1 MILVFFLIL
10 SIFIV
15 IGLISLAI
23 VSLIKGGFNRRE
35 NRLFAWFSV
44 FIALWIVSNFVS
56 NNLAISVNIALFA
69 NHLVFLSSYLS
80 LFIFSKF
87 MLELTHK
94 NSKKTVSRS
103 LVDLTLCFIGFL
115 SLTPL
120 IVRSIYP
127 QNSVYAINF
136 GPMLWIYAIGIMYMS
151 IETLYSIFYG
161 ILKMKGDKR
170 RQIIAVGIG
179 LLISLPS
186 VIIMSFVIPFFSG
199 SFIIT
204 EFGIAPTIIL
214 VISIYY
220 SVVNYRLF
228 DIRLALIRVLTY
240 LLSLFTLA
248 VFYYLLAYTISG
260 IIFNGSVY
268 SSVSGSPI
276 SVILALILAFVFQPI
291 RRFFDKITNKI
302 FYKDYYNAEDFFAR
316 LNLDLSVTTDLR
328 NLLEKVSKEIGQTLK
343 SEQVFFYINT
353 TDDRYISAGTTRHE
367 QLPKDDISQLETL
380 KKIVIASSLK
390 TDSSIRRMMLSH
402 RIEIAMPLYKGN
414 NTIGCLCLGDN
425 LSSGYTNRDIK
436 VLSTISNEL
445 VIAIQNALAVQEI
458 KELNSSLQ
466 QRIANATRE
475 LRTKNT
481 SLRQLDKAK
490 DEFVSMASHQLRTPL
505 TSVKGYLSMVLEG
518 DTGRITD
525 PQRDLLNQA
534 FASSERMVRLIN
546 DFLNVSRIQTGKFVI
561 DKTPVMLP
569 KLVSEEID
577 SLKPNAEARNL
588 KFVYKPPK
596 DFPAIKLDEG
606 KIRQVVMNFADNAV
620 YYSHENTAINID
632 LHIKD
637 KKVFFA
643 VKDSGIGVPK
653 DEQEH
658 LFTKFFRA
666 SNAKKQ
672 RPDGTGVGI
681 YLAKRVIE
689 AHGGEII
696 FESTEGQG
704 STFGFSLPI
713 E

>member
-1 MILVFFLIL
+1 MNKCLLAMGLSMILVVVV
-10 SIFIV
+10 SII
-15 IGLISLAI
+15 
-23 VSLIKGGFNRRE
+23 
-35 NRLFAWFSV
+35 
-44 FIALWIVSNFVS
+44 
-56 NNLAISVNIALFA
+56 
-69 NHLVFLSSYLS
+69 LS
-80 LFIFSKF
+80 LFILLSDKKSAIHRSLFVLINLINCYILFDFLSNFTSGFTTTFFMRLDYGFGMLALGVFYYFSCNFPFSKDKKNIIKLADVILATLVVGF
-87 MLELTHK
+87 YVVAILTDLVVSSTQFAVWGVMINSGALMLPYFVFIVFL
-94 NSKKTVSRS
+94 
-103 LVDLTLCFIGFL
+103 LIIGFWNIFSKYKYSTSAERMKIKFL
-115 SLTPL
+115 L
-120 IVRSIYP
+120 VGMMFF
-127 QNSVYAINF
+127 AITQLVF
-136 GPMLWIYAIGIMYMS
+136 
-151 IETLYSIFYG
+151 
-161 ILKMKGDKR
+161 
-170 RQIIAVGIG
+170 
-179 LLISLPS
+179 
-186 VIIMSFVIPFFSG
+186 
-199 SFIIT
+199 
-204 EFGIAPTIIL
+204 TIIL
-214 VISIYY
+214 PTFGIEQYY
-220 SVVNYRLF
+220 YLGDYSLIVFSALAAYAIMKYHLF
-228 DIRLALIRVLTY
+228 DIRLAIVRSITYASVLVSLALIYLILAFVL
-240 LLSLFTLA
+240 SI
-248 VFYYLLAYTISG
+248 VFSRNLNSPEQIISG
-260 IIFNGSVY
+260 VA
-268 SSVSGSPI
+268 I
-276 SVILALILAFVFQPI
+276 SLILAFVFQPI
-291 RRFFDKITNKI
+291 RRFFDKITNRI